1 MRLHL
6 ALALLVLLSGAATA
20 QDTNFPVGPQY
31 LITGSPLVLHSIAT
45 PSLDLNAPP
54 ASTTAEGSG
63 EAEAVLAPAASQPA
77 AAQNEANLQQVFWGT
92 PAATEPAESSGEVE
106 VTAPQP
112 DFTLP
117 PSFFDGGVTAMVTD
131 RSLAGEGYGVTL
143 AQAAAFA
150 KAHRK
155 PGSHVYTNDD
165 IARLHGG

>member
-54 ASTTAEGSG
+54 ASITAEGSG
-63 EAEAVLAPAASQPA
+63 EAEAVLAPAASQN
-77 AAQNEANLQQVFWGT
+77 QANLQQIFWGT